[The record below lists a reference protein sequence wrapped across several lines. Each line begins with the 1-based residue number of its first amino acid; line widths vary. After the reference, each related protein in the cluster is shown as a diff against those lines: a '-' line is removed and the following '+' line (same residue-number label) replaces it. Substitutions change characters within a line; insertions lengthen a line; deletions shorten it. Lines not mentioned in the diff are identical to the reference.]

1 MSITNSL
8 TLKFTILVAF
18 ILLMLSCSFFYFYN
32 SFRNEEYDKQLEEKI
47 IVISDILIKKD
58 TVDDDLVQL
67 MNLNSLNLLFQE
79 KISIFNDKNQLIY
92 TTNALIPN
100 KINDSILQYIRKVEK
115 LVFKMEEREAVGV
128 LHKGK
133 KQDYVITI
141 SAKDI
146 HGFNELQNLLMSLLF
161 ANSIALII
169 VVVAGWIFARQ
180 ALEPIAEIVRQVKHI
195 SPTKMEYRLNEGNK
209 QDEVAK
215 LAMTFNEL
223 LDKLHYAYE
232 MKKTF
237 VANASHE
244 LRTPLTNMLG
254 TLETSYLYD
263 NEVDNYKTSIASAI
277 EEIKELIDLT
287 NELLKLTKFDTENDL
302 PAPPRPVRLDEIVMQ
317 IIGEAK
323 RKYPEQKI
331 AMEFTL
337 PEDSDGMTV
346 LGTPHLFKTALFNI
360 IDNACKYANKKPI
373 HVALWSE
380 NQGTIKFKVMDNG
393 IGISEE
399 EIRHIINPM
408 YRGSNSQGIL
418 GFGIGLSLTKTILE
432 KYNARFYIDS
442 VLDEG
447 TKVTIIFQQLPKD
460 RDLVN

>member
-32 SFRNEEYDKQLEEKI
+32 SFRNQEYDKQLEEKV

-58 TVDDDLVQL
+58 TVDDNLVQL
-67 MNLNSLNLLFQE
+67 MSLNSLNLLFQE
-79 KISIFNDKNQLIY
+79 KITIFNDKNQLIY
-92 TTNALIPN
+92 TTNAMIPN
-100 KINDSILQYIRKVEK
+100 RINDSILQYIRKVEK
-115 LVFKMEEREAVGV
+115 LVFKMEEREAVGI

-133 KQDYVITI
+133 KQNYVITI

-180 ALEPIAEIVRQVKHI
+180 ALEPIAEIVRQVKNI

-209 QDEVAK
+209 QDEIAK

-263 NEVDNYKTSIASAI
+263 NEVDNYKASIASAI

-287 NELLKLTKFDTENDL
+287 NELLKLTKFDTENDV

-360 IDNACKYANKKPI
+360 IDNACKYANKEPI

-432 KYNARFYIDS
+432 KYNAKFYIDS

-447 TKVTIIFQQLPKD
+447 TKVTIIFQQLSRD
-460 RDLVN
+460 RDFIN

>member
-1 MSITNSL
+1 MLITNSL
-8 TLKFTILVAF
+8 TLKFTIVVAS
-18 ILLMLSCSFFYFYN
+18 ILLMLSGSFLYFYN
-32 SFRNEEYDKQLEEKI
+32 SFRNKEYDSQLEEK
-47 IVISDILIKKD
+47 VRLISTILIKKD

-67 MNLNSLNLLFQE
+67 INTNSLNRLFQE
-79 KISIFNDKNQLIY
+79 KITIFNDKNQLIY
-92 TTNALIPN
+92 TTNNLIAN
-100 KINDSILQYIRKVEK
+100 GINDSILQQIRIAEK
-115 LVFKMEEREAVGV
+115 LIFRMKEREAVGI

-133 KQDYVITI
+133 MQNYVITI

-161 ANSIALII
+161 ANLLGLLIVI
-169 VVVAGWIFARQ
+169 VAGWIFARQ

-195 SPTKMEYRLNEGNK
+195 TPTQMEYRLNEGNK
-209 QDEVAK
+209 KDEIAK
-215 LAMTFNEL
+215 LAMTFNEM

-263 NEVDNYKTSIASAI
+263 KEVDKYKASIASAI

-302 PAPPRPVRLDEIVMQ
+302 PSPPRPVRLDEIVLQ

-323 RKYPEQKI
+323 RKYPQQKI
-331 AMEFTL
+331 DIEFIM
-337 PEDSDGMTV
+337 PDDSDGMVV
-346 LGTPHLFKTALFNI
+346 LGTPHLFKTALFNVV
-360 IDNACKYANKKPI
+360 DNACKYANNKPVEI
-373 HVALWSE
+373 ALWSE
-380 NQGTIKFKVMDNG
+380 NQGTIKFKVVDNG

-399 EIRHIINPM
+399 EIRYIINPM
-408 YRGSNSQGIL
+408 YRGSNSKGIL
-418 GFGIGLSLTKTILE
+418 GFGVGLSLTKTILE
-432 KYNARFYIDS
+432 KYNAKFYIDS
-442 VLDEG
+442 ELDEG
-447 TKVTIIFQQLPKD
+447 TKVTIIFPQLKPTK
-460 RDLVN
+460 

>member
-8 TLKFTILVAF
+8 TLKFTILVAC

-32 SFRNEEYDKQLEEKI
+32 SFRNEEYDKQLEEKV

-92 TTNALIPN
+92 TTNAMIPN

-115 LVFKMEEREAVGV
+115 LVFKMEEREAVGI

-133 KQDYVITI
+133 KQNYVITI

-209 QDEVAK
+209 QDEIAK

-337 PEDSDGMTV
+337 PDDSDGMTV

-360 IDNACKYANKKPI
+360 IDNACKYANEKPVQ
-373 HVALWSE
+373 VALWSE

-432 KYNARFYIDS
+432 KYNAKFYIDS

-447 TKVTIIFQQLPKD
+447 TKVTIIFQQLAKYTN
-460 RDLVN
+460 LVN